1 MAIVPSCTQTRPKRN
16 RLDRCCKM
24 QITVS
29 FILVVTPGERICWD
43 LATCSSVLIANY
55 MSAPDARAND
65 PDARADERSDQ
76 TADHCYCTVLCMRLV
91 AWRLAALV
99 GHL

>member
-1 MAIVPSCTQTRPKRN
+1 MLQDADNREFYSGGRTRRAN
-16 RLDRCCKM
+16 MLRSGDMLFSADRE
-24 QITVS
+24 
-29 FILVVTPGERICWD
+29 L
-43 LATCSSVLIANY
+43 L
-55 MSAPDARAND
+55 SAPDARAND